1 MEVWNALSPAHIKE
15 WINMNDKCVLITG
28 GIRNTG
34 LACAKKFLSEGWTV
48 FITSRN
54 GEEASE
60 KAEELSA
67 LYGQNCF
74 GLHYSPRDAK
84 EEIEGLFKQIS
95 DRNCIIRCVVCTA
108 ADLGLAQ
115 DALKVDVDAWE
126 NVLLTNVV
134 GYFAP
139 ARTAAREMIKA
150 NITSDGAIVF
160 IGSINFRDTIPGRS
174 AYVASKGAIYSM
186 TKALALDFA
195 PYGIRVNCIMP
206 GPIWTSRYEND
217 PVKAAKKAEPVPLGR
232 VSRTEEIAESVYFFA
247 GSKSGNATGAGL
259 IIDGGIDSISAGV
272 SSFL

>member
-1 MEVWNALSPAHIKE
+1 
-15 WINMNDKCVLITG
+15 MNDRCVLITG
-28 GIRNTG
+28 AVRNTG

-48 FITSRN
+48 FITSRD
-54 GEEASE
+54 GAEAE
-60 KAEELSA
+60 KKAAELSA
-67 LYGQNCF
+67 QYGQNCF
-74 GLHYSPRDAK
+74 GLAYCPRNAK
-84 EEIEGLFKQIS
+84 EEVEGLFEMIAEK
-95 DRNCIIRCVVCTA
+95 DCTVRCVVCTA

-115 DALKVDVDAWE
+115 DALNVDTGAWE
-126 NVLLTNVV
+126 DVLLTNVV

-150 NITSDGAIVF
+150 NIAKDGAIVF

-206 GPIWTSRYEND
+206 GPVWTSRYEND

-232 VSRTEEIAESVYFFA
+232 VSRTEEIAEGVYYFA
-247 GSKSGNATGAGL
+247 SGNSGNATGAGL
-259 IIDGGIDSISAGV
+259 IIDGGIDSISAGAKA
-272 SSFL
+272 FI